1 MPYEAQPAGL
11 SPETKSTGNYGK
23 NLDMGNTGGSL
34 IFTDLSKKANKR
46 LEAASRFLSTD
57 DKIGQWAPLK
67 FTNQHVISRSIQ
79 TKAEM
84 SKNDKLANFFTS
96 AITPA
101 TQQFLCFQ
109 SKFYF
114 VV

>member
-57 DKIGQWAPLK
+57 DKIGQSAPLK

-84 SKNDKLANFFTS
+84 SKNDKLA
-96 AITPA
+96 
-101 TQQFLCFQ
+101 FLRF
-109 SKFYF
+109 
-114 VV
+114 